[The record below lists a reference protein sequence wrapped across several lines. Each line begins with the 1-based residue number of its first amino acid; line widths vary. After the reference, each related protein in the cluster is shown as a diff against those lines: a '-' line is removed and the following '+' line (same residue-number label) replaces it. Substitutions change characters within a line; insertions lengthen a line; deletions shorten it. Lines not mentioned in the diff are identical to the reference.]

1 MYLIVFNFIGLPN
14 KVATEGFFCHPNYV
28 EMEHLCITITG
39 KNHKA
44 RQWFP
49 TMQLMQLILFMLHKN

>member
-39 KNHKA
+39 KIIKLGSGS
-44 RQWFP
+44 
-49 TMQLMQLILFMLHKN
+49 QLCS